1 MVKKGGEV
9 MDLNI
14 NSPSYYTQEYGV
26 DDDIYWMCRELS
38 DFVKDK
44 KYSDVI
50 NIIGIVPIIA
60 PASVI
65 EKGLCKNH
73 KKCEPQYGFAS
84 ISLQM
89 DYEEYVKA
97 DIANKKRLIVNNI
110 LSSVKSISRKG
121 KINYSLFE
129 EDVQIFCKNNDI
141 IIKNI

>member
-1 MVKKGGEV
+1 

-14 NSPSYYTQEYGV
+14 NSPSYYTQEHGV

-38 DFVKDK
+38 DYVKEK
-44 KYSDVI
+44 KYSDAI

-60 PASVI
+60 PASVL
-65 EKGLCKNH
+65 EKGLCKAH

-84 ISLQM
+84 VSLQI

-97 DIANKKRLIVNNI
+97 DNTEF
-110 LSSVKSISRKG
+110 LSSSISVKSVSKKG

-129 EDVQIFCKNNDI
+129 EDVREFCDNNDI
-141 IIKNI
+141 II